1 MKRMKICLALLILV
15 ITCTSCTPGAFSES
29 FAFSRDDIPMIHNME
44 ELKEYVEEQLQFGA
58 VEFSFSTKDLDME
71 DIQNINSL
79 LHGYYGD
86 VTKCKSEG
94 TILSS
99 TVNMTLYCKL
109 SDNFY
114 VERNYYKGETIPED
128 NKEAR
133 ELAKVCRK
141 ILKKMTREVGKDASD
156 YEKELWIHDY
166 IVTHTSYGYE
176 EGEDAQSE
184 NSDAH
189 ESYGAL
195 VNHRAVCNGYSYAM
209 KLLCNLAGLDCRI
222 ITGQG
227 NDENHAWNMVKI
239 DDEWYH
245 VDVTWDDPSPD
256 QEGRIV
262 YTYFNINDER
272 ASLGH
277 TWNTARYPEATC
289 MDNNYYIKND
299 LFCEDYDEFKEKCIQ
314 ILQEEDRNRIQLMV
328 GDYDGSIYSEANME
342 FLFDY
347 SDAFSF
353 NYQSLGEIPYMTL
366 VINLNH

>member
-1 MKRMKICLALLILV
+1 MRKIQICLTLLVLLMA
-15 ITCTSCTPGAFSES
+15 CAACTPSAFSES
-29 FAFSRDDIPMIHNME
+29 AAATRDDIPMIHNMD
-44 ELKEYVEEQLQFGA
+44 ELKEYVEEELQFGSN
-58 VEFSFSTKDLDME
+58 EFSFSTKDLDMD
-71 DIQNINSL
+71 DIQDINSL

-86 VTKCKSEG
+86 VIKCKSEG

-109 SDNFY
+109 SDNYY
-114 VERNYYKGETIPED
+114 VERNYYKGEEIPED

-133 ELAKVCRK
+133 ELAEVCKR
-141 ILKKMTREVGKDASD
+141 ILKKMNNQIGSKASD

-166 IVTHTSYGYE
+166 IVTHTAYGYA
-176 EGEDAQSE
+176 EGEDAQSP
-184 NSDAH
+184 NSQAH

-195 VNHRAVCNGYSYAM
+195 VSHKAVCNGYSFAM

-227 NDENHAWNMVKI
+227 NEENHAWNLVKL
-239 DDEWYH
+239 DGEWYH

-256 QEGRIV
+256 KEGRII
-262 YTYFNINDER
+262 YTYFNINDDR

-277 TWNTARYPEATC
+277 SWNTNRYPQATC
-289 MDNNYYIKND
+289 MDDNYYIKND
-299 LFCEDYDEFKEKCIQ
+299 LYCKDYDEFKEKCIQ
-314 ILQEEDRNRIQLMV
+314 ILQEKDRNQIQLMV
-328 GDYDGSIYSEANME
+328 GDYDGGIYSEMNME

-347 SDAFSF
+347 SDARSF

-366 VINLNH
+366 LINLNH